1 MNIYFDFNAIL
12 AACLAAILADVKDIG
27 GANVATCDAIPGV
40 IKDVAS
46 SVIGGADPDKH
57 RFTSDPRGRKD
68 RLKLQWKNC

>member
-27 GANVATCDAIPGV
+27 GANVATCDAIPGI

-46 SVIGGADPDKH
+46 SVIGGADPNTY
-57 RFTSDPRGRKD
+57 RFNRRER
-68 RLKLQWKNC
+68 RLIVVLG